1 MPTSSKKSTQDSSY
15 FLTEFYCKLSIKNVE
30 ILPQNILQIS
40 IRESIFDLVPT
51 LELSILDNG
60 VFVESYPLEDCDSIK
75 IQLGQSNLK
84 TPVINMEFELQ
95 DFNISNVDGDNIH
108 IVQINLTA
116 IVKNK
121 NMFLPLQTRSFS
133 SKSSL
138 DVLKSIAS
146 ESGFTPIVK
155 TSTSDV
161 MTWRQIQ
168 QNNYQMVY
176 ETMKRAYKP
185 DDAILTGITRNKD
198 FIITSLMTELKNKSA
213 KKTLYDPLQAIS
225 LSNEKSKD
233 KKEIIYFNNFSMSNV
248 SGFVNKSIGYG
259 LGYSV
264 YNFDEV
270 ENKTIYS
277 TFHPLTKYS
286 FKNKDNTIKIV
297 KNNRLY
303 FLNNKTMHRNYVDA
317 INQNEFYTKDFFKNC
332 CLLYVN
338 PNENINLFD
347 KLDITFPSFENKNG
361 VNQPQSGQWIVGT
374 ILHEASKE
382 GYYRMTLG
390 LFRNGINQS
399 SEMKDSE
406 FKVAK

>member
-1 MPTSSKKSTQDSSY
+1 MPISDKKSTQDTSY
-15 FLTEFYCKLSIKNVE
+15 FLTEFYCKLSIKDVDV
-30 ILPQNILQIS
+30 LPQNILQIS
-40 IRESIFDLVPT
+40 IRESIFDLIPT
-51 LELSILDNG
+51 LELSFLDNG
-60 VFVESYPLEDCDSIK
+60 EFVEKHVLEDCDIIK
-75 IQLGQSNLK
+75 IQLGSSNLK

-95 DFNISNVDGDNIH
+95 DFNVNNVDGDNIH

-146 ESGFTPIVK
+146 ESGFTPIVR

-168 QNNYQMVY
+168 QNNYQMIY
-176 ETMKRAYKP
+176 ETMKRSFKP

-198 FIITSLMTELKNKSA
+198 FIITSLMTELKNKST

-233 KKEIIYFNNFSMSNV
+233 KKDIIYFNNFSMSNV
-248 SGFVNKSIGYG
+248 SGMVNKSIGYG
-259 LGYSV
+259 LTYSI
-264 YNFDEV
+264 YDFDEV
-270 ENKTIYS
+270 ENKSIYS

-286 FKNKDNTIKIV
+286 FKNKNNTIKSV
-297 KNNRLY
+297 KNSGLFY
-303 FLNNKTMHRNYVDA
+303 LNLKNMHRNYPNA
-317 INQNEFYTKDFFKNC
+317 INQNDFYIKDFFKNC

-347 KLDITFPSFENKNG
+347 KLDITFPSFKNKNG
-361 VNQPQSGQWIVGT
+361 VNQPQSGEWLISG
-374 ILHEASKE
+374 ILHECSKE
-382 GYYRMTLG
+382 GYYRMVLVC
-390 LFRNGINQS
+390 FRNGLNS
-399 SEMKDSE
+399 SSFMKDSE
-406 FKVAK
+406 FKMSK